1 MRLISAVSGV
11 QVPAPPFEFLLN
23 YLKGDMSAVTK
34 KIFVLFIII
43 FVFLFC
49 TNVALFAAEKKQ
61 KVIQKIQPQKINKI
75 DSSIIIN
82 DSNLKSS
89 LKTAEDLAKKGEFQT
104 SLILFNK
111 IYDYT
116 KSVLTTINF
125 LQKQYEHI
133 LNDPKISLNDKE
145 YIMIR
150 LQRMDILVSTYKN
163 IKDTSA
169 YYIGLISNKKGDIER
184 ARKYLF
190 EVLESTPFDLKK
202 DSMWM
207 KTKSLLLEA
216 YNLEGEF

>member
-1 MRLISAVSGV
+1 
-11 QVPAPPFEFLLN
+11 
-23 YLKGDMSAVTK
+23 MSEITK
-34 KIFVLFIII
+34 KIFVLFIISL
-43 FVFLFC
+43 VFLFC
-49 TNVALFAAEKKQ
+49 SSVILLAAEKKQ
-61 KVIQKIQPQKINKI
+61 RAIQKTQPQKINKTE
-75 DSSIIIN
+75 SSVTIN

-89 LKTAEDLAKKGEFQT
+89 LKTAEDLVKKGEFQT

-116 KSVLTTINF
+116 KSVLMTIN
-125 LQKQYEHI
+125 LLHKQYEHI
-133 LNDPKISLNDKE
+133 LNDPKVSLNDKE
-145 YIMIR
+145 YIMVR
-150 LQRMDILVSTYKN
+150 LQRMDSLVSTYKN
-163 IKDTSA
+163 VKDTSA
-169 YYIGLISNKKGDIER
+169 YYIGLINTKKGDVER